1 MDAII
6 LAGGKGT
13 RLQSVVADV
22 PKPMADI
29 AGKPFL
35 EYLLTHLAKYSIDN
49 FVLSVGYKYQTVI
62 DYFGDN
68 FQNTPIYYSIE
79 KEALGTGGA
88 IRYSTQFAKSEDILI
103 LNGDTFFDLDIH
115 KYHTFYKQLDIDIVI
130 ALKNM
135 ESFDRYGSVNIK
147 DNFVTSFEEKGY
159 KDQGYINGG
168 VYILQREIF
177 SKWDEFLPKN
187 AFSFETDFL
196 QKFPNKLKIGAYL
209 NDGYFIDIG
218 IPEDYQKA
226 QKELVKFI

>member
-62 DYFGDN
+62 DYFGDS

-135 ESFDRYGSVNIK
+135 ESFDRYGSVNVK

-177 SKWDEFLPKN
+177 SKWDEFLPPS